1 MNEQKP
7 YDPRFLHL
15 IFSALLMIQLV
26 LTSVV
31 LYVGSESAEILLLPF
46 EGNTYAIP
54 GIAFVLVLLGRY
66 VWNNGMKEINGSDNL
81 LDKLELLTKIHIW
94 RWVLVQ
100 LGTLILLTYTRS
112 ICSNILYELHSWVVT
127 CNNKLHKTH
136 RHWLQTLLLDHQNS
150 SRYQTQEYRHAD
162 PFV

>member
-7 YDPRFLHL
+7 YDPRYLHL

-81 LDKLELLTKIHIW
+81 LEKLELLTKIHIW

-100 LGTLILLTYTRS
+100 LGTLILLTYTL
-112 ICSNILYELHSWVVT
+112 IDSNFYYFIFALVNIVYFF
-127 CNNKLHKTH
+127 
-136 RHWLQTLLLDHQNS
+136 TLRPKIFGLIGE
-150 SRYQTQEYRHAD
+150 T
-162 PFV
+162 

>member
-7 YDPRFLHL
+7 YDPRYLHL

-31 LYVGSESAEILLLPF
+31 LYVGSETAKIFLLPF

-54 GIAFVLVLLGRY
+54 GIAFVLVLLGRF
-66 VWNNGMKEINGSDNL
+66 VWNNGMKDINTSENL
-81 LDKLELLTKIHIW
+81 LEKLELLTKIHIW

-100 LGTLILLTYTRS
+100 LGTLILLAYTLVD
-112 ICSNILYELHSWVVT
+112 SNFYYFIFALVNIVYFF
-127 CNNKLHKTH
+127 
-136 RHWLQTLLLDHQNS
+136 TLRPKIFGLIGE
-150 SRYQTQEYRHAD
+150 T
-162 PFV
+162 

>member
-31 LYVGSESAEILLLPF
+31 LYVGSESAKILLLPF

-66 VWNNGMKEINGSDNL
+66 VWNNGMKEINDSDNL
-81 LDKLELLTKIHIW
+81 LEKLEFLTKIHIW

-100 LGTLILLTYTRS
+100 LGTLILLTYTLVD
-112 ICSNILYELHSWVVT
+112 SNFYYFIFALVNIVYFF
-127 CNNKLHKTH
+127 
-136 RHWLQTLLLDHQNS
+136 TLRPKIFGLIGE
-150 SRYQTQEYRHAD
+150 T
-162 PFV
+162 

>member
-7 YDPRFLHL
+7 YDPRYLNL

-31 LYVGSESAEILLLPF
+31 LYVGSESANILLLPF

-81 LDKLELLTKIHIW
+81 LEKLELLTKIHIW

-100 LGTLILLTYTRS
+100 LGTLILLTYTLVD
-112 ICSNILYELHSWVVT
+112 SNFYYFIFALVNIVYFF
-127 CNNKLHKTH
+127 
-136 RHWLQTLLLDHQNS
+136 TLRPKIFGLIGE
-150 SRYQTQEYRHAD
+150 T
-162 PFV
+162 

>member
-1 MNEQKP
+1 
-7 YDPRFLHL
+7 
-15 IFSALLMIQLV
+15 MIQLV

-81 LDKLELLTKIHIW
+81 LEKLEILTKIHIW

-100 LGTLILLTYTRS
+100 LGTLILLTYTLVD
-112 ICSNILYELHSWVVT
+112 SNFYYFIFALVNIVYFF
-127 CNNKLHKTH
+127 
-136 RHWLQTLLLDHQNS
+136 TLRPKIFGLIGE
-150 SRYQTQEYRHAD
+150 T
-162 PFV
+162 

>member
-31 LYVGSESAEILLLPF
+31 LYVGSESAKILLLPF

-81 LDKLELLTKIHIW
+81 LEKLEFLTKIHIW

-100 LGTLILLTYTRS
+100 LGTLILLTYTL
-112 ICSNILYELHSWVVT
+112 IDSNFYYFIFALVNIVYFF
-127 CNNKLHKTH
+127 
-136 RHWLQTLLLDHQNS
+136 TLRPKIFGLIGE
-150 SRYQTQEYRHAD
+150 T
-162 PFV
+162 

>member
-81 LDKLELLTKIHIW
+81 LEKLEILTKIHIW

-100 LGTLILLTYTRS
+100 LGTLILLTYTLVD
-112 ICSNILYELHSWVVT
+112 SNFYYFIFALVNIVYFF
-127 CNNKLHKTH
+127 
-136 RHWLQTLLLDHQNS
+136 TLRPKIFGLIGE
-150 SRYQTQEYRHAD
+150 T
-162 PFV
+162 

>member
-7 YDPRFLHL
+7 YDPRYLHL

-31 LYVGSESAEILLLPF
+31 LYVGSESAKILLLPF

-81 LDKLELLTKIHIW
+81 LEKLELLTKIHIW

-100 LGTLILLTYTRS
+100 LGTLILLTYTL
-112 ICSNILYELHSWVVT
+112 IDSNFYYFIFALVNIVYFF
-127 CNNKLHKTH
+127 
-136 RHWLQTLLLDHQNS
+136 TLRPKIFGLIGE
-150 SRYQTQEYRHAD
+150 T
-162 PFV
+162 

>member
-7 YDPRFLHL
+7 YDPRYLHL

-31 LYVGSESAEILLLPF
+31 LYVGSESANILLLPF

-81 LDKLELLTKIHIW
+81 LEKLELLTKIHIW

-100 LGTLILLTYTRS
+100 LGTLILLTYTLVD
-112 ICSNILYELHSWVVT
+112 SNFYYFIFALVNIVYFF
-127 CNNKLHKTH
+127 
-136 RHWLQTLLLDHQNS
+136 TLRPKIFGLIVE
-150 SRYQTQEYRHAD
+150 T
-162 PFV
+162 

>member
-7 YDPRFLHL
+7 YDPRYLHL

-26 LTSVV
+26 LTSVI
-31 LYVGSESAEILLLPF
+31 LYVGSEFAKILLLPF

-81 LDKLELLTKIHIW
+81 LEKLELLTKIHIW

-100 LGTLILLTYTRS
+100 LGTLILLAYTLVD
-112 ICSNILYELHSWVVT
+112 SNFYYFIFALVNIVYFF
-127 CNNKLHKTH
+127 
-136 RHWLQTLLLDHQNS
+136 TLRPKIFGLIGE
-150 SRYQTQEYRHAD
+150 T
-162 PFV
+162 

>member
-7 YDPRFLHL
+7 YDPRYLHL

-31 LYVGSESAEILLLPF
+31 LYVGSESANILLLPF

-81 LDKLELLTKIHIW
+81 LEKLELLTKIHIW

-100 LGTLILLTYTRS
+100 LGTIILLTYTLVD
-112 ICSNILYELHSWVVT
+112 SNFYYFIFALVNIVYFF
-127 CNNKLHKTH
+127 
-136 RHWLQTLLLDHQNS
+136 TLRPKIFGLIGE
-150 SRYQTQEYRHAD
+150 T
-162 PFV
+162 

>member
-1 MNEQKP
+1 
-7 YDPRFLHL
+7 
-15 IFSALLMIQLV
+15 MIQLV

-31 LYVGSESAEILLLPF
+31 LYVGSESAKILLLPF

-81 LDKLELLTKIHIW
+81 LEKLELLTKIHIW

-100 LGTLILLTYTRS
+100 LGTLILLTYTLVD
-112 ICSNILYELHSWVVT
+112 SNFYYFIFALVNIVYFF
-127 CNNKLHKTH
+127 
-136 RHWLQTLLLDHQNS
+136 TLRPKIFGLIGE
-150 SRYQTQEYRHAD
+150 T
-162 PFV
+162 

>member
-7 YDPRFLHL
+7 YDPRYLHL

-31 LYVGSESAEILLLPF
+31 LYVGSESAKILLLPF

-81 LDKLELLTKIHIW
+81 LEKLELLTKIHIW

-100 LGTLILLTYTRS
+100 LGTLILLTYTLVE
-112 ICSNILYELHSWVVT
+112 SNFYYFIFALVNIVYFF
-127 CNNKLHKTH
+127 
-136 RHWLQTLLLDHQNS
+136 TLRPKIFGLIGE
-150 SRYQTQEYRHAD
+150 T
-162 PFV
+162 

>member
-7 YDPRFLHL
+7 YDPRYLHL

-31 LYVGSESAEILLLPF
+31 LYVGSESAEIILLPF

-66 VWNNGMKEINGSDNL
+66 VWNNGMKEINGSENL
-81 LDKLELLTKIHIW
+81 LEKLEILTKIHIW

-100 LGTLILLTYTRS
+100 LGTLILLTYTLVD
-112 ICSNILYELHSWVVT
+112 SNFYYFIFALVNIVYFF
-127 CNNKLHKTH
+127 
-136 RHWLQTLLLDHQNS
+136 TLRPKIFGLIGE
-150 SRYQTQEYRHAD
+150 T
-162 PFV
+162 

>member
-7 YDPRFLHL
+7 YDPRYLHL

-31 LYVGSESAEILLLPF
+31 LYVGSESANILLLPF
-46 EGNTYAIP
+46 GGNTYAIP

-81 LDKLELLTKIHIW
+81 LEKLELLTKIHIW

-100 LGTLILLTYTRS
+100 LGTLILLTYTLVD
-112 ICSNILYELHSWVVT
+112 SNFYYFIFALVNIVYFF
-127 CNNKLHKTH
+127 
-136 RHWLQTLLLDHQNS
+136 TLRPKIFGLIGE
-150 SRYQTQEYRHAD
+150 T
-162 PFV
+162 

>member
-31 LYVGSESAEILLLPF
+31 LYVDSESAKILLLPF

-66 VWNNGMKEINGSDNL
+66 VWNNGMKEINGSNDL
-81 LDKLELLTKIHIW
+81 LEKLELLTKIHIW

-100 LGTLILLTYTRS
+100 LGTLILLTYTLVD
-112 ICSNILYELHSWVVT
+112 SNFYYFIFALVNIVYFF
-127 CNNKLHKTH
+127 
-136 RHWLQTLLLDHQNS
+136 TLRPKIFGLIGE
-150 SRYQTQEYRHAD
+150 T
-162 PFV
+162 

>member
-7 YDPRFLHL
+7 YDPRYLHL

-31 LYVGSESAEILLLPF
+31 LYVGSESAKILLLPF

-54 GIAFVLVLLGRY
+54 GIAFVLVLLGIY

-81 LDKLELLTKIHIW
+81 LEKLELLTKIHIW

-100 LGTLILLTYTRS
+100 LGTLILLTYTLVD
-112 ICSNILYELHSWVVT
+112 SNFYYFIFALVNIVYFFTLR
-127 CNNKLHKTH
+127 HKIFGLIGET
-136 RHWLQTLLLDHQNS
+136 
-150 SRYQTQEYRHAD
+150 
-162 PFV
+162 

>member
-31 LYVGSESAEILLLPF
+31 LYVGSESAKILLLPF

-81 LDKLELLTKIHIW
+81 LEKLELLTKIHIW

-100 LGTLILLTYTRS
+100 LGTLILLTYTL
-112 ICSNILYELHSWVVT
+112 IDSNFYYFIFALVNIVYFF
-127 CNNKLHKTH
+127 
-136 RHWLQTLLLDHQNS
+136 TLRPKIFGLIGE
-150 SRYQTQEYRHAD
+150 T
-162 PFV
+162 

>member
-7 YDPRFLHL
+7 YDPRYLHL

-31 LYVGSESAEILLLPF
+31 LYVGSESAEIILLPF

-66 VWNNGMKEINGSDNL
+66 VWNNGMKEINSSENL
-81 LDKLELLTKIHIW
+81 LEKLEILTKIHIW

-100 LGTLILLTYTRS
+100 LGTLILLTYTLVD
-112 ICSNILYELHSWVVT
+112 SNFYYFIFALVNIVYFF
-127 CNNKLHKTH
+127 
-136 RHWLQTLLLDHQNS
+136 TLRPKIFGLIGE
-150 SRYQTQEYRHAD
+150 T
-162 PFV
+162 

>member
-81 LDKLELLTKIHIW
+81 LEKLELLTKIHIW

-100 LGTLILLTYTRS
+100 LGTLILLAYTL
-112 ICSNILYELHSWVVT
+112 IEGNFYYFIFALVNIVYFF
-127 CNNKLHKTH
+127 
-136 RHWLQTLLLDHQNS
+136 TLRPKIFGLIGE
-150 SRYQTQEYRHAD
+150 T
-162 PFV
+162 

>member
-7 YDPRFLHL
+7 YDPRYLHL

-81 LDKLELLTKIHIW
+81 LEKLEILTKIHIW

-100 LGTLILLTYTRS
+100 LGTLILLTYTL
-112 ICSNILYELHSWVVT
+112 IDSNFYYFIFALVNIVYFF
-127 CNNKLHKTH
+127 
-136 RHWLQTLLLDHQNS
+136 TLRPKIFGLIGE
-150 SRYQTQEYRHAD
+150 T
-162 PFV
+162 

>member
-31 LYVGSESAEILLLPF
+31 LYVGSESAKILLLPF

-66 VWNNGMKEINGSDNL
+66 VWNNGMKEINGSNNL
-81 LDKLELLTKIHIW
+81 LEKLELLTKIHIW

-100 LGTLILLTYTRS
+100 LGTLILLTYTLVD
-112 ICSNILYELHSWVVT
+112 SNFYYFIFALVNIVYFF
-127 CNNKLHKTH
+127 
-136 RHWLQTLLLDHQNS
+136 TLRPKIFGLIGE
-150 SRYQTQEYRHAD
+150 T
-162 PFV
+162 

>member
-1 MNEQKP
+1 
-7 YDPRFLHL
+7 
-15 IFSALLMIQLV
+15 MIQLV

-31 LYVGSESAEILLLPF
+31 LYVGSESANILLLPF

-81 LDKLELLTKIHIW
+81 LEKLELLTKIHIW

-100 LGTLILLTYTRS
+100 LGTLILLTYTLVD
-112 ICSNILYELHSWVVT
+112 SNFYYFIFALVNIVYFF
-127 CNNKLHKTH
+127 
-136 RHWLQTLLLDHQNS
+136 TLRPKIFGLIGE
-150 SRYQTQEYRHAD
+150 T
-162 PFV
+162 

>member
-7 YDPRFLHL
+7 YDPRYLHL

-31 LYVGSESAEILLLPF
+31 LYVGSESANILLLPF

-81 LDKLELLTKIHIW
+81 LEKLELLTKIHIW

-100 LGTLILLTYTRS
+100 LGTLILLTYTLVD
-112 ICSNILYELHSWVVT
+112 SNFYYFIFALVNIVYFF
-127 CNNKLHKTH
+127 
-136 RHWLQTLLLDHQNS
+136 TLRPKIFGLIGE
-150 SRYQTQEYRHAD
+150 T
-162 PFV
+162 

>member
-26 LTSVV
+26 LTSVI
-31 LYVGSESAEILLLPF
+31 LYVGSESAKILLLPF

-81 LDKLELLTKIHIW
+81 LEKLELLTKIHIW

-100 LGTLILLTYTRS
+100 LGTLILLAYTLVD
-112 ICSNILYELHSWVVT
+112 SNFYYFIFALVNIVYFF
-127 CNNKLHKTH
+127 
-136 RHWLQTLLLDHQNS
+136 TLRPKIFGLIGE
-150 SRYQTQEYRHAD
+150 T
-162 PFV
+162 

>member
-31 LYVGSESAEILLLPF
+31 LYVGSESAKILLLPF

-81 LDKLELLTKIHIW
+81 LEKLELLTKIHIW

-100 LGTLILLTYTRS
+100 LGTLILLTYTLVD
-112 ICSNILYELHSWVVT
+112 SNFYYFIFALVNIVYFF
-127 CNNKLHKTH
+127 
-136 RHWLQTLLLDHQNS
+136 TLRPKIFGLIGE
-150 SRYQTQEYRHAD
+150 T
-162 PFV
+162 

>member
-31 LYVGSESAEILLLPF
+31 LYVGSESAKILLLPF

-81 LDKLELLTKIHIW
+81 LEKLELLTKIHIW

-100 LGTLILLTYTRS
+100 LGTIILLTYTLVD
-112 ICSNILYELHSWVVT
+112 SNFYYFIFALVNIVYFF
-127 CNNKLHKTH
+127 
-136 RHWLQTLLLDHQNS
+136 TLRPKIFGLIGE
-150 SRYQTQEYRHAD
+150 T
-162 PFV
+162 

>member
-7 YDPRFLHL
+7 YDPRYLHL

-31 LYVGSESAEILLLPF
+31 LYVGSESAKIFLLPF

-54 GIAFVLVLLGRY
+54 GIAFVLVLLGRF
-66 VWNNGMKEINGSDNL
+66 VWNNGMKDINTSDNL
-81 LDKLELLTKIHIW
+81 LEKLELLTKIHIW

-100 LGTLILLTYTRS
+100 LGTLILLAYTLVD
-112 ICSNILYELHSWVVT
+112 SNFYYFIFALVNIVYFF
-127 CNNKLHKTH
+127 
-136 RHWLQTLLLDHQNS
+136 TLRPKIFGLIGE
-150 SRYQTQEYRHAD
+150 T
-162 PFV
+162 

>member
-31 LYVGSESAEILLLPF
+31 LYVGSESAKILLLPF

-66 VWNNGMKEINGSDNL
+66 VWNNGMKEINDSDNL
-81 LDKLELLTKIHIW
+81 LEKLEFLTKIHIL

-100 LGTLILLTYTRS
+100 LGTLILLTYTL
-112 ICSNILYELHSWVVT
+112 IDSNFYYFIFALVNIVYFF
-127 CNNKLHKTH
+127 
-136 RHWLQTLLLDHQNS
+136 TLRPKIFGLIGE
-150 SRYQTQEYRHAD
+150 T
-162 PFV
+162 

>member
-81 LDKLELLTKIHIW
+81 LEKLELLTKIHIW

-100 LGTLILLTYTRS
+100 LGTLILLTYTL
-112 ICSNILYELHSWVVT
+112 IDSNFYYFIFALVNIVYFF
-127 CNNKLHKTH
+127 
-136 RHWLQTLLLDHQNS
+136 TLRPKIFGLIGE
-150 SRYQTQEYRHAD
+150 T
-162 PFV
+162 

>member
-7 YDPRFLHL
+7 YDPRYLHL

-31 LYVGSESAEILLLPF
+31 LYVGSESANILLLPF

-81 LDKLELLTKIHIW
+81 LEKLELLTKIHIW

-100 LGTLILLTYTRS
+100 LGTLILLTYTLVD
-112 ICSNILYELHSWVVT
+112 SNFYYFIFALVNIVYFF
-127 CNNKLHKTH
+127 
-136 RHWLQTLLLDHQNS
+136 TLRPKIFGLIGETWNS
-150 SRYQTQEYRHAD
+150 
-162 PFV
+162 